1 MRHCEPTH
9 TPCAGFN
16 VESVEFKNL
25 TFSVWDVGGQKK
37 IRMLWRHYYSNTDG
51 LIFVVD
57 SQDEARIAEAR
68 EELHG
73 IANDPAMSGVAL
85 LVLANKQDMPKA
97 MSPAAVAEKLGL
109 HEMRGRA
116 WHVHGATATTGDG
129 LYEGMDWLADTL
141 KSVARRR

>member
-1 MRHCEPTH
+1 M
-9 TPCAGFN
+9 
-16 VESVEFKNL
+16 
-25 TFSVWDVGGQKK
+25 WDVGGQKK

-141 KSVARRR
+141 TSVARRR